1 MQPRFVIT
9 AVLVAGL
16 GAGAFGAAQDETTF
30 PLPAPQTDGG
40 KPLMQALGLR
50 ATSRAFATD
59 PLPPQTLSNLLWAA
73 WGVNRPQE
81 GKRTAPS
88 PHNWQETDVVVVT
101 ARGAFVYDAVANAL
115 RRIVPD
121 DLRALTGTQD
131 FVKDAPVTL
140 VYVADTSRLKGP
152 ASEME
157 KWAYADAAFISQNVS
172 LYCASEGLATG
183 VRAMIDRPA
192 LAKALKLREQ
202 QIITLAQSV
211 GFPKTSGAS
220 KPAASAQEWFTAT
233 KVAEGVFRIDDHGAD
248 NLYLVEGSE
257 KALLIDTGLGVA
269 DVMAFVRTLTSKPV
283 DVVMTHGHPD
293 HAGGNHQFETVHGH
307 PNDFELARFVS
318 SKEQRAGMAANMLTT
333 SVREASLYRGPE
345 RETKLVPI
353 GSGFVF
359 DLGRRRLEV
368 IEVPGHTRGGLVLL
382 DAANKLLF
390 TGDNNNTQEWMFL
403 KESTTLEAYLRTLE
417 ALERRGGEFET
428 ILPGHGG
435 SLDERFLGEQ
445 IQAARQILDG
455 TCQGEP
461 HHTFA
466 GDGRI
471 CRYERAAIVFD
482 PARLR

>member
-1 MQPRFVIT
+1 MQSRFVIT

-16 GAGAFGAAQDETTF
+16 GSGAFGAAQDETRF

-88 PHNWQETDVVVVT
+88 PHNWQETEVVVVT

-115 RRIVPD
+115 RRIVPE
-121 DLRALTGTQD
+121 DLRALTGMQE

-140 VYVADTSRLKGP
+140 VFVADTARMKGP

-183 VRAMIDRPA
+183 VRAMIDRPS
-192 LAKALKLREQ
+192 LAKALKLREA

-220 KPAASAQEWFTAT
+220 TPAASAPEWFKAT
-233 KVAEGVFRIDDHGAD
+233 KVAEGVFRIDDHEAD

-257 KALLIDTGLGVA
+257 KALLIDTGLGVG
-269 DVMAFVRTLTSKPV
+269 DVMAFARTLTSKPV
-283 DVVMTHGHPD
+283 EVVMTHGHPD

-307 PNDFELARFVS
+307 SNDFEMARLSS

-333 SVREASLYRGPE
+333 SVRATSLYRGAE
-345 RETKLVPI
+345 RETRLVPI

-359 DLGRRRLEV
+359 DLGQRRLEV
-368 IEVPGHTRGGLVLL
+368 IEVPGHTQGGLVLL
-382 DAANKLLF
+382 DAAHKLLF
-390 TGDNNNTQEWMFL
+390 TGDNDNTQEWMFL
-403 KESTTLEAYLRTLE
+403 KESTTLAAYLQTLE
-417 ALERRGGEFET
+417 ALERRAAEFET

-435 SLDERFLGEQ
+435 SLDNRFLGEQ
-445 IQAARQILDG
+445 IQAARRILDG
-455 TCQGEP
+455 TCPGEP

-471 CRYERAAIVFD
+471 CRYERASIVFD

>member
-1 MQPRFVIT
+1 MQPRFVIM

-16 GAGAFGAAQDETTF
+16 AAGTFGAAQDETTF

-40 KPLMQALGLR
+40 KPLMQALRLR

-101 ARGAFVYDAVANAL
+101 ARGAFVYDAVKNAL

-131 FVKDAPVTL
+131 FVKEAPVTL
-140 VYVADTSRLKGP
+140 VYVADTSRLKGQ

-172 LYCASEGLATG
+172 LFCASEGLATG

-192 LAKALKLREQ
+192 LAKALKLREE

-211 GFPKTSGAS
+211 GFPKASGAP
-220 KPAASAQEWFTAT
+220 KPAASAPEWFQAT

-257 KALLIDTGLGVA
+257 RALLIDTGLGVA
-269 DVMAFVRTLTSKPV
+269 DVMAFVRTLTSRPV
-283 DVVMTHGHPD
+283 DVVITHGHPD
-293 HAGGNHQFETVHGH
+293 HAGGIHQFETVHGH
-307 PNDFELARFVS
+307 PNDFELARFAS
-318 SKEQRAGMAANMLTT
+318 GRDQRAGMAANMLTT
-333 SVREASLYRGPE
+333 SVRESSFYRGPE
-345 RETKLVPI
+345 RETRLVPV
-353 GSGFVF
+353 GSGLVF
-359 DLGRRRLEV
+359 DLGGRRLEV

-382 DAANKLLF
+382 DAARKLLF
-390 TGDNNNTQEWMFL
+390 TGDNYNTQEWMFL

-417 ALERRGGEFET
+417 ALERRGAEFET
-428 ILPGHGG
+428 ILPGPGG
-435 SLDERFLGEQ
+435 SLDQRFLGEQ